1 MIGHLGV
8 FLLTFR
14 EAFPRGA
21 TFHWFVVAIFGFIIR
36 LDHHGV
42 SSNIRWLGVRPD
54 LYETFLAFFRS
65 GAVKLG
71 TILRHWQLVVANH
84 SAVRTSSGALILV
97 GDGVKTAKEAEY
109 MPGVKKLHQESEN
122 SGKAEWIFGHHFGVV
137 GLLAGSLEKLFC
149 IPLAAELHEGATALR
164 RLQGKAAPV
173 VNGVEKTTVVTL
185 MGQLLTT
192 VTSNLAQP
200 CVAIVDAFFA
210 AAPLL
215 AMAKAVCRDNGE
227 RLRHII
233 TRAKANVV
241 AREPQPG
248 PYGGR
253 GRPPK
258 YGKKIRLKELFTS
271 RAADFSPVAV
281 TVYGE
286 TKTLLILSLDLV
298 WCELVRFVLVKDG
311 SQNFILIGSDVTMTP
326 VEMVSLYSRRF
337 KIEITFKMFKYI
349 IGGFCYH
356 FWTKAWQVPQ
366 DQLFTLEPLKDM
378 PKKTQR
384 LLADAMNAVE
394 AFVNFAII
402 ATGLLQMLAIE
413 YAQEIRQS
421 HRWWLRTYSSEVPSE
436 EMVRRV
442 IQNEFYHNFRK
453 FKHTA
458 IYRIIQNKRKDKRKD
473 KRLLSTVVPLKEA
486 A

>member
-14 EAFPRGA
+14 EVFPRGA

-42 SSNIRWLGVRPD
+42 SSNIRWLGVQPD

-71 TILRHWQLVVANH
+71 TVLRHWQLMVTEH
-84 SAVRTSSGALILV
+84 SAVRTQSGALILL

-122 SGKAEWIFGHHFGVV
+122 SGKAPWIFGHHFGVV

-149 IPLAAELHEGATALR
+149 IPVAAELHEGASALR
-164 RLQGKAAPV
+164 QLQGKVAPV

-185 MGQLLTT
+185 MGQLLAT
-192 VTSNLAQP
+192 VASNLAQP
-200 CVAIVDAFFA
+200 CLAIVDAYFA
-210 AAPLL
+210 AAPMFT
-215 AMAKAVCRDNGE
+215 MAKAVCRDNGE
-227 RLRHII
+227 RLLHII
-233 TRAKANVV
+233 TRAKGNVV

-248 PYGGR
+248 AYGGR

-258 YGKKIRLKELFTS
+258 YGKKIRLKELFTA
-271 RAADFSPVAV
+271 RAADFSPVIV

-286 TKTLLILSLDLV
+286 TKTLQILSLDLI
-298 WCELVRFVLVKDG
+298 WSDLVRFVLVKDG
-311 SQNFILIGSDVTMTP
+311 GQTFILIGSDLTMTP
-326 VEMVSLYSRRF
+326 EEMVSLYGRRF
-337 KIEITFKMFKYI
+337 KIEVTFKMFKHI

-356 FWTKAWQVPQ
+356 FWTKAWQVPK
-366 DQLFTLEPLKDM
+366 DQTFTLEQVKAM
-378 PKKTQR
+378 PQKTQR

-413 YAQEIRQS
+413 HAKEIR
-421 HRWWLRTYSSEVPSE
+421 HRHSWWLRTYSSEVPSE
-436 EMVRRV
+436 EMVKRV
-442 IQNEFYHNFRK
+442 IQHEFYHNFRK

-458 IYRIIQNKRKDKRKD
+458 IYRIIQDKRKD